1 MRRTQGQWRALI
13 AQHQTSG
20 QTQHDF
26 CTERDIN
33 PKYFSALKQRF
44 GATERAVSPFV
55 KASPSA
61 TPTRT
66 ENILRLSYHDVTLDY
81 PASLPADY
89 LVTLI
94 KALA

>member
-1 MRRTQGQWRALI
+1 MRRTQAQWQALI
-13 AQHQTSG
+13 AEHQTSG

-44 GATERAVSPFV
+44 ASVKRVTSPFV
-55 KASPSA
+55 KAVR
-61 TPTRT
+61 PTKST
-66 ENILRLSYHDVTLDY
+66 TDTIRLSYHAVTLEC
-81 PASLPADY
+81 PTSLSSDY
-89 LVTLI
+89 LVNLM